1 MNLLKKR
8 ENSERNEQ
16 EDGRGETE
24 GEGDD
29 GDGVTD
35 LQAGLLF
42 AQHSVLKEKKTKQLS
57 EKIVCWAFGF
67 GQLTSFMFI
76 LNYEAGWTLTSDFSH
91 DYVLQV
97 QRY

>member
-1 MNLLKKR
+1 VNLLKKR

-76 LNYEAGWTLTSDFSH
+76 LSCETGFY
-91 DYVLQV
+91 
-97 QRY
+97 

>member
-42 AQHSVLKEKKTKQLS
+42 AQHSVLKEKKQS
-57 EKIVCWAFGF
+57 SC
-67 GQLTSFMFI
+67 
-76 LNYEAGWTLTSDFSH
+76 
-91 DYVLQV
+91 
-97 QRY
+97 QRK